1 MEWGQRIQQDNQNAL
16 QSLYQPTGKRF
27 ERVERKTITLDVT
40 IGAVTTTFSK
50 TLIEPFKID
59 KLCDVYLDSFVTFDS
74 KNNKAADQ
82 MAFLLGINEFS
93 IQSNSNESKSFNKI
107 VIPNTTTD
115 AAGSTTNVHKGK
127 KFNYICSIKPTTL
140 SSLNGTLTDLA
151 GSTMGIDAHF
161 RFIAELVFVP
171 RD

>member
-27 ERVERKTITLDVT
+27 ERVERKTITLDVK
-40 IGAVTTTFSK
+40 IGTDTTFSK

-74 KNNKAADQ
+74 KINTAADQ

-93 IQSNSNESKSFNKI
+93 IQSNSNESKSFNK
-107 VIPNTTTD
+107 VLIPNTTT
-115 AAGSTTNVHKGK
+115 AVTNTNVHKGK
-127 KFNYICSIKPTTL
+127 KFNYICSINPTTL
-140 SSLNGTLTDLA
+140 SSLSGTLTDLA
-151 GSTMGIDAHF
+151 GSTMGNDGDF

>member
-27 ERVERKTITLDVT
+27 ERVERKTLTLDVT
-40 IGAVTTTFSK
+40 IGAGTTFSE

-59 KLCDVYLDSFVTFDS
+59 KLCDVYLDSFVTFKS
-74 KNNKAADQ
+74 KINTVAVQ

-93 IQSNSNESKSFNKI
+93 THSNSNKDDSFYKI
-107 VIPNTTTD
+107 VIPNTSNN
-115 AAGSTTNVHKGK
+115 AAGTHIHKGK
-127 KFNYICSIKPTTL
+127 KFNYICSINPTTL
-140 SSLNGTLTDLA
+140 SSLSGTLTDLA
-151 GSTMGIDAHF
+151 GSSMGNNGEF

>member
-16 QSLYQPTGKRF
+16 QSLYQTTRKRF
-27 ERVERKTITLDVT
+27 ERVERKTLTLDVT
-40 IGAVTTTFSK
+40 IGTGTTFSE

-59 KLCDVYLDSFVTFDS
+59 KLCDVYLDSFVTFKS
-74 KNNKAADQ
+74 KTNTVAVH
-82 MAFLLGINEFS
+82 MAFLLEINEFS
-93 IQSNSNESKSFNKI
+93 IHSNSNKDDSFYKI
-107 VIPNTTTD
+107 VIPNTSNN
-115 AAGSTTNVHKGK
+115 AAGTHIHKGK
-127 KFNYICSIKPTTL
+127 KFNYICSINPTTL

-151 GSTMGIDAHF
+151 GATMGNDSDF

>member
-27 ERVERKTITLDVT
+27 ERVERKTLTLDVT
-40 IGAVTTTFSK
+40 IGAGTTFSE
-50 TLIEPFKID
+50 TLIEPFKVD

-74 KNNKAADQ
+74 KINTAADQ

-107 VIPNTTTD
+107 LIPNTTT
-115 AAGSTTNVHKGK
+115 AVTNTNVHKGK
-127 KFNYICSIKPTTL
+127 KFNYICSINPTTL

-151 GSTMGIDAHF
+151 GATMGNDSDF

>member
-27 ERVERKTITLDVT
+27 ERVERKTLTLDVT
-40 IGAVTTTFSK
+40 IRTGTTFSE

-74 KNNKAADQ
+74 KINTTVSQ

-93 IQSNSNESKSFNKI
+93 IHSNSNKSKSFNKI
-107 VIPNTTTD
+107 VIPNTTT
-115 AAGSTTNVHKGK
+115 AVTNTNVHKGK
-127 KFNYICSIKPTTL
+127 KFNYICSINPTTL
-140 SSLNGTLTDLA
+140 SSLSGTLTDLA
-151 GSTMGIDAHF
+151 GSTMGNDNDF
-161 RFIAELVFVP
+161 RFIAELVFVS

>member
-27 ERVERKTITLDVT
+27 ERVERKTLTLDVT
-40 IGAVTTTFSK
+40 IGEGTTFSE

-74 KNNKAADQ
+74 KTNLDAAR

-107 VIPNTTTD
+107 VIPNT
-115 AAGSTTNVHKGK
+115 STATGNTYVHKGK
-127 KFNYICSIKPTTL
+127 KFNYICSINPTTL

-151 GSTMGIDAHF
+151 GVKIGNSTNC

>member
-40 IGAVTTTFSK
+40 IGTDTTFSK

-59 KLCDVYLDSFVTFDS
+59 KLCDVYLDSFVTFKS
-74 KNNKAADQ
+74 KTNTTAVH

-93 IQSNSNESKSFNKI
+93 IQSNSNESKSFNK
-107 VIPNTTTD
+107 VLIPNTNTDTSGKADTTYI
-115 AAGSTTNVHKGK
+115 HKGK
-127 KFNYICSIKPTTL
+127 KFNYICSINPTTL
-140 SSLNGTLTDLA
+140 STLSGTLTDLGGTNIG
-151 GSTMGIDAHF
+151 GSGA

>member
-40 IGAVTTTFSK
+40 IGTGTTFSK
-50 TLIEPFKID
+50 TLVEPFKID

-74 KNNKAADQ
+74 KINTAAAQ

-93 IQSNSNESKSFNKI
+93 IQSNSNESKSFNK
-107 VIPNTTTD
+107 VLIPNTTT
-115 AAGSTTNVHKGK
+115 AVTNTNVHKGK
-127 KFNYICSIKPTTL
+127 KFNYICSINPTTL

-151 GSTMGIDAHF
+151 GSTMGNDGHF